1 MPIYFYWGE
10 DEFALQ
16 QAVNSLRDRVLD
28 PNWISFNYM
37 QIPPSQ
43 PDAIVQGLNQA
54 MTPPFGMGSRLVWLV
69 DTTVCQ
75 NCADD
80 LLAELKRTLPAIPDT
95 SVLLLTSRNKPDGR
109 LKSTKFFQEYAK
121 VQEFPLIPPWKT
133 DLLLQ
138 QVRQVA
144 QELGVKLTSNAI
156 EAIAESVGNDTRLL
170 YNELEKLKLYAGE
183 NSPPI
188 GENVVADLVKINT
201 QNSLKLAEAI
211 RQGDTNKT
219 LILVG
224 QLIGRNEPAL
234 KIVAT
239 LIGQFRTWLWVKL
252 MLERGDRSEQQIAQ
266 AAEIGNPKRVF
277 ILKREVMHISIQ
289 QFVTALPIL
298 LELEVS
304 LKQGAEQ
311 MTALQTKAIALCQI
325 FSSSNS

>member
-1 MPIYFYWGE
+1 
-10 DEFALQ
+10 
-16 QAVNSLRDRVLD
+16 
-28 PNWISFNYM
+28 
-37 QIPPSQ
+37 
-43 PDAIVQGLNQA
+43 
-54 MTPPFGMGSRLVWLV
+54 MGSRLVWLV

-80 LLAELKRTLPAIPDT
+80 LLAELKRTLPAIPDA

-109 LKSTKFFQEYAK
+109 LKSTKLLQEYAE
-121 VQEFPLIPPWKT
+121 VREFALIPPWKT
-133 DLLLQ
+133 DLLIQ

-144 QELGVKLTSNAI
+144 QSLGVKLTSRAV
-156 EAIAESVGNDTRLL
+156 EAIGESVGNDTRLL
-170 YNELEKLKLYAGE
+170 YNELEKLQLYAGE
-183 NSPPI
+183 NSPPL
-188 GENVVADLVKINT
+188 GEEIVTELVRANT

-211 RQGDTNKT
+211 RLGDTSKT
-219 LILVG
+219 LMLIG

-252 MLERGDRSEQQIAQ
+252 MLDRGENSEQQIAQ
-266 AAEIGNPKRVF
+266 AAEISNPKRVF

-289 QFVTALPIL
+289 QLVTALPIL

-311 MTALQTKAIALCQI
+311 TTALQTKAIALCQI
-325 FSSSNS
+325 FSPPNS

>member
-10 DEFALQ
+10 DEFSLQ
-16 QAVNSLRDRVLD
+16 QAVNDLRDRVLD
-28 PNWISFNYM
+28 PNWMSFNYT
-37 QIPPSQ
+37 QIPPTQ
-43 PDAIVQGLNQA
+43 PDAVIQGLNQA

-69 DTTVCQ
+69 DTTICQ
-75 NCADD
+75 NCSDD
-80 LLAELKRTLPAIPDT
+80 LLAELKRTLPAIPET

-109 LKSTKFFQEYAK
+109 LKSTKLFQEHAK
-121 VQEFPLIPPWKT
+121 VQEFALIPPWKT

-138 QVRQVA
+138 QVRQAA
-144 QELGVKLTSNAI
+144 QSLGVKLTPSAV
-156 EAIAESVGNDTRLL
+156 EAIVESVGNDTRLL

-188 GENVVADLVKINT
+188 GENVVADLVKVNT

-219 LILVG
+219 LILIG
-224 QLIGRNEPAL
+224 QLIGRNEPVL

-252 MLERGDRSEQQIAQ
+252 MLERGENSEQQIAQ
-266 AAEIGNPKRVF
+266 AAEISNPKRVF
-277 ILKREVMHISIQ
+277 ILKREVMQISTQ
-289 QFVTALPIL
+289 QLIAALPVL

-311 MTALQTKAIALCQI
+311 ITTLQTKAIALCQI